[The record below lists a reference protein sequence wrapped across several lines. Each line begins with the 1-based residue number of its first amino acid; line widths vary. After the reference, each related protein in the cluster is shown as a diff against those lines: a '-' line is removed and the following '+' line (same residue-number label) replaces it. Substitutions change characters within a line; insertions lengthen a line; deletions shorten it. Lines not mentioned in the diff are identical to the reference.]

1 MCFTSTIS
9 IRLHLN
15 SYKFLWCFYDS
26 RGRLTRFL
34 HY

>member
-1 MCFTSTIS
+1 MLYSVLHEFFT
-9 IRLHLN
+9 
-15 SYKFLWCFYDS
+15 CFYCS